1 MDASE
6 LFKLIVKGSYPE
18 LYANN
23 DIDINMFYSNYVDT
37 YIERDVSQLINLKD
51 KIKFQNF
58 MEILAS
64 LTGEEVVYDT
74 IAKAVGAKVET
85 IKSWISIL
93 VAGEIVYLLQPYNEI
108 SIVKRV
114 VKRPKI
120 YFTDTGL
127 ACYLSR
133 LNNEN
138 VLRNSIFKG
147 RFVETY
153 IVNEIRKSYRNNG
166 LKDNF
171 YYYRDTNQNEIDLV
185 ILDEGK
191 LHFIE
196 CKTGVQFSK
205 VDVKG
210 FKQLANSNYE
220 IGLSFIICNTT
231 SIYKIDDNVYAI
243 PLTQYN

>member
-1 MDASE
+1 MLAKKSNDFNLDASE

-64 LTGEEVVYDT
+64 LTGEELVYDT

-133 LNNEN
+133 L
-138 VLRNSIFKG
+138 
-147 RFVETY
+147 
-153 IVNEIRKSYRNNG
+153 
-166 LKDNF
+166 
-171 YYYRDTNQNEIDLV
+171 
-185 ILDEGK
+185 
-191 LHFIE
+191 
-196 CKTGVQFSK
+196 
-205 VDVKG
+205 
-210 FKQLANSNYE
+210 
-220 IGLSFIICNTT
+220 
-231 SIYKIDDNVYAI
+231 KIMKMF
-243 PLTQYN
+243 